1 MIFHF
6 NIRHIHL
13 DNNIVSTYDQLN
25 EKSIILDLY
34 WKLSDRCIVNHLTP
48 EIYIANEYSNTISV
62 FDTTTDKLEQP

>member
-34 WKLSDRCIVNHLTP
+34 WKLSDRFIVNHLTP